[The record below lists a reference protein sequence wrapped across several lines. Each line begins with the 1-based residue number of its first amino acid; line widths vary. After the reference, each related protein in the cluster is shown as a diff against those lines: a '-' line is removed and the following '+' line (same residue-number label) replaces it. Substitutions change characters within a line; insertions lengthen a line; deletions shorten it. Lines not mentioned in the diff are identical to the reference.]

1 MLFEEREKRRDPC
14 GQGQGQGQGK
24 GLASLEKKRERER
37 QDALRREREE
47 KEYIAAGLSFSAI
60 GTVGLGVGVLFNGL
74 LTSIAITPEQRG
86 TLIGIGLLGFAL
98 VESALLFAMICGFA
112 CLFM

>member
-1 MLFEEREKRRDPC
+1 MRKGAAVKRRGRKAADYM
-14 GQGQGQGQGK
+14 QVSE
-24 GLASLEKKRERER
+24 ASKRARAVKQVTE
-37 QDALRREREE
+37 Q
-47 KEYIAAGLSFSAI
+47 EYIAAGLSFSAI

-98 VESALLFAMICGFA
+98 VESALLFAMLCGFA